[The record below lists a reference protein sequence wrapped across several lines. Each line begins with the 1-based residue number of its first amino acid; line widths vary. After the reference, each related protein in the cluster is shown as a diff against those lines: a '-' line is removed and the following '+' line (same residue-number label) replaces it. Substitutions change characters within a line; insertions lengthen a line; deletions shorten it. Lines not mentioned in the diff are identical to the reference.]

1 MYRTLRYVTFA
12 TAISVAALVM
22 PGWATATAAHQQ
34 AETSRSTELY
44 SFELPFID
52 VLDEA
57 RTLMMK
63 NGTVDVS
70 EEHVIAG
77 ENTTRHYQYVIA
89 VTPAKSNPNRSYLWI
104 DISVNQDRAVHGT
117 VTPHD
122 ESGAFIKQLGEKL
135 NVVPK
140 FVTSK

>member
-1 MYRTLRYVTFA
+1 
-12 TAISVAALVM
+12 M

-104 DISVNQDRAVHGT
+104 DISMNQDRAVHGT